1 MENDIVDLIG
11 LMEELIEEKYYYD
24 TEYFFCMGNSP
35 KPLKRLK
42 KNQVQQMN
50 FRTRLMNQK
59 LTMNVLKKKNMS
71 LRARQNT
78 GKMNIMC
85 QNNSTK
91 NFKKTLDK
99 YGKL

>member
-42 KNQVQQMN
+42 KN
-50 FRTRLMNQK
+50 
-59 LTMNVLKKKNMS
+59 
-71 LRARQNT
+71 
-78 GKMNIMC
+78 
-85 QNNSTK
+85 
-91 NFKKTLDK
+91 
-99 YGKL
+99 